1 MKNQKAALK
10 KVGNYLLL
18 IVITCIVLYFSLKDN
33 FDEILNQIMH
43 INKFWLLIAF
53 GLMGG
58 YWLFKSI
65 VLHMLARRY
74 NKDYSLKKA
83 FKLIM
88 IVNFF
93 NAITPFATGGQPYE
107 VYSIN
112 KNKIKMTDATNI
124 VIQNFIV
131 YQIALVLLGTI
142 AVIYNYFFHLFPEN
156 GLLRHLITLG
166 FIINFF
172 VIVGLFIISYGKKIN
187 EFIIKIIISF
197 LTKIKVVKN
206 KEKVIEKYNNYLKDF
221 HLGASKLLENK
232 KEFFTMIFFHLTSLC
247 ALYLIPLVL
256 LFGTGNYT
264 AITGTK
270 AIFASSYVMIIGSF
284 VPIPGGTGGLE
295 YGFLK
300 FYGNF
305 IKGSSLKA
313 IMLLWRFITYY
324 FAMIVGAI
332 LLNMKRKD

>member
-33 FDEILNQIMH
+33 FNEILNQIMH

-142 AVIYNYFFHLFPEN
+142 AVIYNYFFHLFGE
-156 GLLRHLITLG
+156 
-166 FIINFF
+166 
-172 VIVGLFIISYGKKIN
+172 
-187 EFIIKIIISF
+187 
-197 LTKIKVVKN
+197 
-206 KEKVIEKYNNYLKDF
+206 
-221 HLGASKLLENK
+221 
-232 KEFFTMIFFHLTSLC
+232 
-247 ALYLIPLVL
+247 
-256 LFGTGNYT
+256 
-264 AITGTK
+264 
-270 AIFASSYVMIIGSF
+270 
-284 VPIPGGTGGLE
+284 
-295 YGFLK
+295 
-300 FYGNF
+300 
-305 IKGSSLKA
+305 
-313 IMLLWRFITYY
+313 
-324 FAMIVGAI
+324 
-332 LLNMKRKD
+332 